1 MTIELDGIDSVV
13 DDLIKFPSALDKSL
27 SRAMNKQAGKA
38 ATATSKATRSVWSGI
53 RARDFKRHTWRKN
66 ATINNLATQYAIVSV
81 PINLIDFRL
90 PTSRQSKSGVAYKL
104 QKRSTLKGS
113 FFAKNKVY
121 RRNPK
126 EQVVNKKGQTVD
138 SIIPYYSVTPT
149 FMMQSVDGVDVYTD
163 VYFNDLA
170 STFTKNLKHILSTS

>member
-104 QKRSTLKGS
+104 QRIRSTLMTS
-113 FFAKNKVY
+113 FVAQKRV
-121 RRNPK
+121 
-126 EQVVNKKGQTVD
+126 
-138 SIIPYYSVTPT
+138 
-149 FMMQSVDGVDVYTD
+149 
-163 VYFNDLA
+163 
-170 STFTKNLKHILSTS
+170 